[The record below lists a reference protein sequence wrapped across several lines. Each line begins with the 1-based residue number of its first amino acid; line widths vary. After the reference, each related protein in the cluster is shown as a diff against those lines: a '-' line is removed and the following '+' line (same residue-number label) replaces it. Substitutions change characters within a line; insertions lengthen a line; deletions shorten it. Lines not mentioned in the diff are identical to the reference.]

1 MESFREEGEAGDGC
15 DGHHEEEV
23 EDVEAMAADE
33 AEIVGGGCSCERS
46 EGRGDAS
53 PHRPDPARE
62 QLAGVDLEDAEEERD

>member
-1 MESFREEGEAGDGC
+1 
-15 DGHHEEEV
+15 
-23 EDVEAMAADE
+23 MAANE